1 MKSLSSPLIYF
12 FLLFIL
18 LPVFV
23 HPVPVSAGGEPEAEI
38 SDIIITTS
46 ETNLLFFCTVK
57 NSFTPEMIKG
67 IRNGIPITFTFL
79 IELDKVINDWPD
91 TTLTELTIHHTLT
104 YDTLKE
110 EYHIQLSERNNHMVT
125 TSSLDKAQEIMAEL
139 NGIKI
144 IPRDKLIPDA
154 PYALHVKAKLAKKK
168 LPFNI
173 HYLIPFISLWDFET
187 DWRTI
192 EFRY

>member
-1 MKSLSSPLIYF
+1 MKSLSSPIIYL

-23 HPVPVSAGGEPEAEI
+23 RPFPVSAGGRPEANI

-104 YDTLKE
+104 YDTLKQ
-110 EYHIQLSERNNHMVT
+110 EYHVQLSERNNHLVT
-125 TSSLDKAQEIMAEL
+125 TNSLDKAKAIMAEL
-139 NGIKI
+139 SGIKI

>member
-1 MKSLSSPLIYF
+1 MKSLLSPIIYL

-23 HPVPVSAGGEPEAEI
+23 YPFPVSAGDQPEADI

-79 IELDKVINDWPD
+79 IELDKVIDDWPD

-110 EYHIQLSERNNHMVT
+110 EYHIQLSEKNNHVVT
-125 TSSLDKAQEIMAEL
+125 TDSLAKAKEIMAEL
-139 NGIKI
+139 SGIKI

>member
-1 MKSLSSPLIYF
+1 MKSLSTPIIYLL
-12 FLLFIL
+12 LLFIL
-18 LPVFV
+18 LPIFV
-23 HPVPVSAGGEPEAEI
+23 HPFPVSAGGEPEANI
-38 SDIIITTS
+38 ADMIITTS

-67 IRNGIPITFTFL
+67 IRNGIPITFTFI
-79 IELDKVINDWPD
+79 IELDKVINYWPD
-91 TTLTELTIHHTLT
+91 TTLKKLTIHHTLT

-110 EYHIQLSERNNHMVT
+110 EYHIQFSEKNNHLVT
-125 TSSLDKAQEIMAEL
+125 TNSLAKAKEIMAEL

-144 IPRDKLIPDA
+144 IPRDQLIPDA
-154 PYALHVKAKLAKKK
+154 PYALHIKAKLAKKK

-173 HYLIPFISLWDFET
+173 HYLIPFVSLWDFET
-187 DWRTI
+187 DWRTV

>member
-1 MKSLSSPLIYF
+1 MKSLSSPIIYL

-23 HPVPVSAGGEPEAEI
+23 HPFPVSAGDQPKADI

-46 ETNLLFFCTVK
+46 ETDLLFFCTVK

-79 IELDKVINDWPD
+79 IELDKVIDYWPD

-110 EYHIQLSERNNHMVT
+110 EYHIQLSEKNNHVVT
-125 TSSLDKAQEIMAEL
+125 TDSLAKAKEIMAEL
-139 NGIKI
+139 SGIKI